1 MERGVE
7 KDRKRTNVKE
17 SNRMKNCNTDK
28 RYWWVAALSLIFC
41 FSSFSHV
48 WAQADFGMWYELAAE
63 KKLAPWVSI
72 GAESELRTRN
82 NTRTADR
89 WSAGVYAEFKIIK
102 GLKASAGYNFLYD
115 NNQEEVSLKSDNVRI
130 KKWMPSYWGVRHRV
144 NVSLTGSFN
153 LGRLSIS
160 LRERW
165 QFTHRP
171 SVSDK
176 KYDVDEMTWS
186 PVNIKN
192 KHILRS
198 RLQLSYDFPH
208 WKFDPFANVELFNGW
223 PLEKVRYQV
232 GVEYKLK
239 KKHTFQLTY
248 RYQDIRD
255 NEADGESDR
264 HLVGLSYKFKF

>member
-1 MERGVE
+1 M
-7 KDRKRTNVKE
+7 
-17 SNRMKNCNTDK
+17 
-28 RYWWVAALSLIFC
+28 SLIFC

-130 KKWMPSYWGVRHRV
+130 KKWMPSYWGVRHRF
-144 NVSLTGSFN
+144 NVSLVGSYSFGDLN
-153 LGRLSIS
+153 IS

-165 QFTHRP
+165 QYTYRP
-171 SVSDK
+171 EKTVDRYWTYTDEEEDRYEGEVADQHT
-176 KYDVDEMTWS
+176 YDAKS
-186 PVNIKN
+186 KN
-192 KHILRS
+192 VWRN
-198 RLQLSYDFPH
+198 RLQLKYKVSKMWRPYLNAETH
-208 WKFDPFANVELFNGW
+208 VSNG
-223 PLEKVRYQV
+223 LEKVRYSA
-232 GVEYKLK
+232 GTEIRLSKHHWLDLK
-239 KKHTFQLTY
+239 YLFQKTY
-248 RYQDIRD
+248 GDD
-255 NEADGESDR
+255 DEEGDR
-264 HLVGLSYKFKF
+264 HVIGIGYTYKF